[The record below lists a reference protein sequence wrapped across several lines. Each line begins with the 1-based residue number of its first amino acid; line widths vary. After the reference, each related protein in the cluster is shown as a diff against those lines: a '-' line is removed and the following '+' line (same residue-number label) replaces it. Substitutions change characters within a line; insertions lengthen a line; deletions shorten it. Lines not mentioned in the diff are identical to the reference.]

1 MIKGSTGILGK
12 YLSRWVDVVCRFA
25 PWVLIAATVVTG
37 MLLYYTVNNLGIS
50 TDTTDMLSES
60 VHFRRFQKEYKR
72 AFPQYDN
79 TLLIVIDGDTP
90 DIAQDASSALAG
102 RLKRETGLFD
112 TVYFPAGERFFQEHA
127 LLYLNPSELEDL
139 ADNLAKVQPFLAKLT
154 RDQSLCGLF
163 SISHEAIEA
172 IMEGEE
178 IDLSPLF
185 ERMSIAIES
194 VLNQRF
200 YMLSW
205 LELMRGEKTEPD
217 ERRRFIVVQPR
228 LDFSKLIPAKAAMQ
242 AVQRFA
248 RELKINRD
256 NGIRLRITGD
266 VALEYEEM
274 QSVSR
279 GAVIAG
285 ILALVL
291 VGVVLFIGL
300 GSPRLVFSTL
310 VTLVMGLIWTAGFAT
325 AAVGHLNMISVAFG
339 VLYIGLGV
347 DYAIHFCLRY
357 KELFAQGNTY
367 SVALSRTARDVG
379 SSLVLCAC
387 TTAIAFYAF
396 IPTVFAGVA
405 ELGMISGTGM
415 FIGLFANM
423 TILPAL
429 LRLMPLSREHISP
442 KRPTGRLLGAL
453 FALPV
458 RHTVAIRIGA
468 LIVGVGALILLLQV
482 NFDRN
487 TLNLR
492 NPESESVSTFRELL
506 AQGKTSPW
514 SLKVL
519 APNAVSAGNYADRF
533 SLLDVVDKSVMLD
546 DFVPTGQDEKLA
558 IIEDIALIVGPD
570 QLESEKEG
578 VHTTSEQMAAL
589 GNLIAILEIYSRR
602 QSDSRLTGEA
612 RRLLDALRIYEASLG
627 ELEESLKI
635 KMLKSL
641 ERSLLASL
649 PERLRGLRAALSA
662 GRVTKETLPEEL
674 VRRWVSDKG
683 HYRVEVFPRDN
694 LNDDEKMSRF
704 IAAAQKVAPDAIGY
718 PVIILEAGNAVVRA
732 FQQAFLMS
740 FIAITVLL
748 IILMRRKIDAILVLL
763 PLLLAGALT
772 GAASVLLDIPF
783 NFANVIALPLI
794 LGIGVDSGI
803 HMVRRMRTAPPVNGY
818 LLKTSTSRAV
828 LFSGLTTISGFGNL
842 ALTPHP
848 GMASMGQL
856 LSIGIGFTLICTL
869 IILPALV
876 KWK

>member
-1 MIKGSTGILGK
+1 VIKGSTGILGK

-127 LLYLNPSELEDL
+127 LLYLSPSELEDL

-300 GSPRLVFSTL
+300 GSPRLVLSTL

-357 KELFAQGNTY
+357 KELIAQGNTY

-429 LRLMPLSREHISP
+429 LRLMPLSREYISP

-458 RHTVAIRIGA
+458 RHTVAIRTGA

-482 NFDRN
+482 KFDRN

-519 APNAVSAGNYADRF
+519 APNAVSARNYAN
-533 SLLDVVDKSVMLD
+533 LLNILDEVDKSVMLD

-558 IIEDIALIVGPD
+558 IIEDIALIVEPD

-589 GNLIAILEIYSRR
+589 GNLIAVLEIYSRR

-612 RRLLDALRIYEASLG
+612 RRLLDALRIYKASLG

-649 PERLRGLRAALSA
+649 PERLRGLRASLSA
-662 GRVTKETLPEEL
+662 DRVTVKTLPEEL

-683 HYRVEVFPRDN
+683 HYRVEVFPREN

-704 IAAAQKVAPDAIGY
+704 IAAVQKVAPDAIGY

-803 HMVRRMRTAPPVNGY
+803 HMVRRMRTASPVNGY

>member
-127 LLYLNPSELEDL
+127 LLYLSPSELEDL

-300 GSPRLVFSTL
+300 GSSRLVFSTL

-357 KELFAQGNTY
+357 KELIGQGNTY

-429 LRLMPLSREHISP
+429 LRLMPLSREHISS
-442 KRPTGRLLGAL
+442 KRPPGRLLGAL

-458 RHTVAIRIGA
+458 RHTVAIRTGA

-519 APNAVSAGNYADRF
+519 APNAVSAGNYADRL

-589 GNLIAILEIYSRR
+589 GNFIAVLEIYSRR

-612 RRLLDALRIYEASLG
+612 RRLLDALRIYKASLS

-635 KMLKSL
+635 KMLKRL
-641 ERSLLASL
+641 ERSLFASL
-649 PERLRGLRAALSA
+649 PGRLQGLQTSLSA
-662 GRVTKETLPEEL
+662 DSITKETLPEEL

-683 HYRVEVFPRDN
+683 HYRVEVFPREN

-704 IAAAQKVAPDAIGY
+704 IAAVQKVAPDAIGY

-740 FIAITVLL
+740 LVAITILL
-748 IILMRRKIDAILVLL
+748 IILMKRKTDAIVVILL
-763 PLLLAGALT
+763 LLLAGALT

>member
-1 MIKGSTGILGK
+1 M
-12 YLSRWVDVVCRFA
+12 
-25 PWVLIAATVVTG
+25 
-37 MLLYYTVNNLGIS
+37 
-50 TDTTDMLSES
+50 
-60 VHFRRFQKEYKR
+60 
-72 AFPQYDN
+72 
-79 TLLIVIDGDTP
+79 
-90 DIAQDASSALAG
+90 
-102 RLKRETGLFD
+102 
-112 TVYFPAGERFFQEHA
+112 
-127 LLYLNPSELEDL
+127 
-139 ADNLAKVQPFLAKLT
+139 
-154 RDQSLCGLF
+154 
-163 SISHEAIEA
+163 
-172 IMEGEE
+172 
-178 IDLSPLF
+178 
-185 ERMSIAIES
+185 
-194 VLNQRF
+194 
-200 YMLSW
+200 
-205 LELMRGEKTEPD
+205 
-217 ERRRFIVVQPR
+217 
-228 LDFSKLIPAKAAMQ
+228 
-242 AVQRFA
+242 
-248 RELKINRD
+248 
-256 NGIRLRITGD
+256 
-266 VALEYEEM
+266 
-274 QSVSR
+274 
-279 GAVIAG
+279 
-285 ILALVL
+285 
-291 VGVVLFIGL
+291 VLFIGL
-300 GSPRLVFSTL
+300 GSPRLVLSTL

-357 KELFAQGNTY
+357 KELIAQGNTY

-442 KRPTGRLLGAL
+442 KRPTGRLLGAV

-458 RHTVAIRIGA
+458 RHTVAIRTGA
-468 LIVGVGALILLLQV
+468 LIVGVSALILLSQV
-482 NFDRN
+482 KFDRN

-492 NPESESVSTFRELL
+492 NHESESVSTFKELL

-519 APNAVSAGNYADRF
+519 APNAVSAGNYADRL

-558 IIEDIALIVGPD
+558 IIEDITLIVGPD

-612 RRLLDALRIYEASLG
+612 RRLLDALRIYKARLG

-649 PERLRGLRAALSA
+649 PERLRGLRAALYA

-683 HYRVEVFPRDN
+683 HYRVEVFPREN

-704 IAAAQKVAPDAIGY
+704 IAAVQKVAPDAIGY

-748 IILMRRKIDAILVLL
+748 IILMKRKTDAIVVILL
-763 PLLLAGALT
+763 LLLAGALT

-842 ALTPHP
+842 ALSPHP

-869 IILPALV
+869 IILPTLV